1 MRHALALLAFLLP
14 GPALAQAIPTHDV
27 DAACGRLSPRA
38 AVTSCVRQEQD
49 AYETAKMLWPLLSD
63 RGREKVLADARAYQS
78 SASYYVA
85 VANFVQGRLA
95 IEQQQRDAVSTPRF
109 RP

>member
-14 GPALAQAIPTHDV
+14 IPANAQALPAHDV
-27 DAACGRLSPRA
+27 DGSCGRLSPRE
-38 AVTSCVRQEQD
+38 AVASCVRQEQD

-63 RGREKVLADARAYQS
+63 QGREKVLADARGYQS

-85 VANFVQGRLA
+85 IANFVQGRLA

-109 RP
+109 RT